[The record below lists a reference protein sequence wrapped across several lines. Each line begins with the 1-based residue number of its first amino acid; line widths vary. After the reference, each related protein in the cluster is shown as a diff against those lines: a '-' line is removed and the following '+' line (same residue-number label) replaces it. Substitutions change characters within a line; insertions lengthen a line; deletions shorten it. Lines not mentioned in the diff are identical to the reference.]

1 MPVQA
6 WDEAV
11 GLWLSLTMD
20 TTNFTSG
27 VEQYSVAQSQAEKTA
42 AMNNIADSVF
52 AIASAGFTSFGTPSS
67 PLWQAAGATVGLGAV
82 ITGFVS
88 TRDGIVAFRTAL
100 NDWNADP
107 TNELKRD
114 AVYRNLGDAVSGL
127 GTVIS
132 GLGAIAWGLAKT
144 ATPWGRALAWSGIG
158 VSTFGFALKYNPDT
172 AAAAASSAATQF
184 RQFSE
189 SAAGWRDA
197 FHSQSRNATRNFFDL
212 SDSVADFFNDARNWA
227 LARDPFA
234 LDLDGDGLET
244 TGDMG
249 RTTVLFDHDADGI
262 LAGTGWLRG
271 DDAWLVLDRDGD
283 SLITSGAEL
292 FGVDTPLATGIWDTV
307 TLANTQRTIFRDGFS
322 AIAPLDTNRDGRIDA
337 SDGAVAGWSIRRDL
351 NADGVIGEN
360 ETRLAQASD
369 LRIWRDA
376 NVNGR
381 VDSGELLSFTEAN
394 LVSINVNRA
403 WQGRTALGNGNELIA
418 TGSYT
423 RSDNTTRGTG
433 ALNLGVHSFYRSFV
447 APQDVAPSA
456 TGLPALEWAPT
467 SWTKRCR
474 EQRIDRQVTSSITGQ
489 G

>member
-1 MPVQA
+1 MAVKA
-6 WDEAV
+6 LDEAL
-11 GLWLSLTMD
+11 GLWWSSAMD

-27 VEQYSVAQSQAEKTA
+27 VKQYSVAQSQAEKTA

-52 AIASAGFTSFGTPSS
+52 SITSAFLTSFATPSS
-67 PLWQAAGATVGLGAV
+67 PLWKAAGASVGFSALV
-82 ITGFVS
+82 TGFVS
-88 TRDGIVAFRTAL
+88 TRDGTVAFRTAL

-127 GTVIS
+127 GTMVS

-144 ATPWGRALAWSGIG
+144 VTPWGRALAWSGIG

-197 FHSQSRNATRNFFDL
+197 FHSQSRNATRRFFDL
-212 SDSVADFFNDARNWA
+212 SDSVADFFNDARNWVP
-227 LARDPFA
+227 ARDPFA

-249 RTTVLFDHDADGI
+249 RTTVLFDHDGDGI
-262 LAGTGWLRG
+262 LSGTGWLRG

-283 SLITSGAEL
+283 NRITSGAEL
-292 FGVDTPLATGIWDTV
+292 FGVDTPLASGTWDTV

-337 SDGAVAGWSIRRDL
+337 TDGAVAGWSIRRDL
-351 NADGVIGEN
+351 NADGVIGAN

-369 LRIWRDA
+369 LRIWRDLKITQLRR
-376 NVNGR
+376 GR
-381 VDSGELLSFTEAN
+381 KAPRIARGEHPFPKNAFAWRSVRPLSIPVGE
-394 LVSINVNRA
+394 RA
-403 WQGRTALGNGNELIA
+403 P
-418 TGSYT
+418 
-423 RSDNTTRGTG
+423 
-433 ALNLGVHSFYRSFV
+433 HS
-447 APQDVAPSA
+447 A
-456 TGLPALEWAPT
+456 
-467 SWTKRCR
+467 
-474 EQRIDRQVTSSITGQ
+474 
-489 G
+489 